1 MKQIKEQ
8 PKGRATAKADSGD
21 KRMFPKINGYIRLH
35 SSAYNN
41 RQFSETNNM
50 VRNINRILRKNYAIL
65 TLLSPTDKSMVSKA
79 DLTRHG
85 FDFDYFTGIYTTR
98 TNRVYYFCYDRGY
111 AELENNKLILVR
123 RTPPGENPSSSAS
136 EK

>member
-1 MKQIKEQ
+1 MKEERFCLECGDILR
-8 PKGRATAKADSGD
+8 GRADQKFCNDQC
-21 KRMFPKINGYIRLH
+21 R
-35 SSAYNN
+35 SAYNN
-41 RQFSETNNM
+41 RQFSETNIL
-50 VRNINRILRKNYAIL
+50 VRNINRFLRKNYAIL

>member
-1 MKQIKEQ
+1 MKEERFCLECGDILR
-8 PKGRATAKADSGD
+8 GRADQKFCNDQC
-21 KRMFPKINGYIRLH
+21 R
-35 SSAYNN
+35 SAYNN

-85 FDFDYFTGIYTTR
+85 FDFDYFYRYLHYPHQPGF
-98 TNRVYYFCYDRGY
+98 YYFCYDRGY

>member
-1 MKQIKEQ
+1 MKEERFCLECGDILR
-8 PKGRATAKADSGD
+8 GRADQKFCNDQC
-21 KRMFPKINGYIRLH
+21 R
-35 SSAYNN
+35 SAYNN

>member
-1 MKQIKEQ
+1 MKEERFCLECGDILR
-8 PKGRATAKADSGD
+8 GRADQKFCNDQC
-21 KRMFPKINGYIRLH
+21 R
-35 SSAYNN
+35 SAYNN

-50 VRNINRILRKNYAIL
+50 VRNINRIQRKNYAIL